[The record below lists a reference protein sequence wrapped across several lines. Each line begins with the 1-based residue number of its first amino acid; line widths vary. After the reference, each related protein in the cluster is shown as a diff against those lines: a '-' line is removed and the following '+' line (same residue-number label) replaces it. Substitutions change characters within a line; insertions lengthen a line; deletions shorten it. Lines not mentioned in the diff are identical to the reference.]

1 MIDFTLAL
9 PTKVVFGKS
18 ALDQLGV
25 VIREYG
31 FRKVLLVYGGQS
43 IRQNGLYERV
53 IAQLKAS
60 GAAYAEIGGVQANPT
75 VAFCEQVA
83 ALAKREEAELL
94 LAVGGG
100 SVIDTC
106 KCAAH
111 AVANHANVEDIL
123 FANVP
128 IRHTIPVG
136 VVLTISAAGSETS
149 DSLVLTQEST
159 GLKRGLSHP
168 LNRPLFALMDP
179 QLTYSVSP
187 YQTAS
192 GVTDI
197 MMHTM
202 ERYLRLDA
210 GDHDLVDRISEGLLC
225 AVIEAGR
232 KAMKNP
238 ADYDARATLMLAGSW
253 SHNGLTGAG
262 CKFAMVAHKLEH
274 EMSAIDPRIAHGAG
288 LAVVWPAYLDYI
300 YKGDLPRFAQY
311 ASRIWGVASGEPEAM
326 AREGIAKTR
335 EYFSEIGMPSSLRE
349 LGLTQAD
356 IEPMADKAT
365 NGGKVVFASCVPV
378 DRQGFIEIYRN
389 CLS

>member
-1 MIDFTLAL
+1 MIDFSLTL
-9 PTKVVFGKS
+9 PTKMVFGKG
-18 ALDQLGV
+18 ALDQLGEI
-25 VIREYG
+25 IRDYG

-43 IRQNGLYERV
+43 IRQNNLHDRV
-53 IAQLKAS
+53 IAQIKAS
-60 GAAYAEIGGVQANPT
+60 GAGYTEIGGVQANPT
-75 VAFCEQVA
+75 VAFCEKVA
-83 ALAKREEAELL
+83 ALARAEEAQLL

-111 AVANHANVEDIL
+111 AVANHTSVEDIL

-136 VVLTISAAGSETS
+136 VVLTIAAAGSETS

-179 QLTYSVSP
+179 QLTYTVSP

-197 MMHTM
+197 LMHTM
-202 ERYLRLDA
+202 ERYIRLDT
-210 GDHDLVDRISEGLLC
+210 GDHDLVDRVSEGLLC
-225 AVIEAGR
+225 AVIDAGR

-238 ADYDARATLMLAGSW
+238 EDYDARATLMLAGSW
-253 SHNGLTGAG
+253 SHNGLTGVG

-274 EMSAIDPRIAHGAG
+274 EMSAIDPAIAHGAG
-288 LAVVWPAYLDYI
+288 LAVVWPAFLDYI
-300 YKGDLPRFAQY
+300 YKGNLTRFSQY
-311 ASRIWGVASGEPEAM
+311 ASRIWGVASGEAETM
-326 AREGIAKTR
+326 AQEGIARTR
-335 EYFSEIGMPSSLRE
+335 AYFREIGMPSTLRE
-349 LGLTQAD
+349 LGLSESD
-356 IEPMADKAT
+356 ILPMANKAT
-365 NGGKVVFASCVPV
+365 NDGKVTFASCVPV
-378 DRQGFIEIYRN
+378 DRQAFIEIYQR
-389 CLS
+389 CL

>member
-1 MIDFTLAL
+1 MIDFSLTL
-9 PTKVVFGKS
+9 PTKMVFGKG
-18 ALDQLGV
+18 ALDQLGEI
-25 VIREYG
+25 IRDYG

-43 IRQNGLYERV
+43 IRQNNLYDRV
-53 IAQLKAS
+53 IAQIKAS
-60 GAAYAEIGGVQANPT
+60 GAGYTEIGGVQANPT
-75 VAFCEQVA
+75 VAFCEKVA
-83 ALAKREEAELL
+83 ALARAEEAQLL

-111 AVANHANVEDIL
+111 AVANHTSVEDIL

-136 VVLTISAAGSETS
+136 VVLTIAAAGSETS

-179 QLTYSVSP
+179 QLTYTVSP

-197 MMHTM
+197 LMHTM
-202 ERYLRLDA
+202 ERYIRLDT
-210 GDHDLVDRISEGLLC
+210 GDHDLVDRVSEGLLC
-225 AVIEAGR
+225 AVIDAGR

-238 ADYDARATLMLAGSW
+238 EDYDARATLMLAGSW

-274 EMSAIDPRIAHGAG
+274 EMSAIDPAIAHGAG
-288 LAVVWPAYLDYI
+288 LAVVWPAFLDYI
-300 YKGDLPRFAQY
+300 YKGNLTRFSQY
-311 ASRIWGVASGEPEAM
+311 ASRIWGVASGEAETM
-326 AREGIAKTR
+326 AQEGIAR
-335 EYFSEIGMPSSLRE
+335 MRAYFREIGMPSTLRE
-349 LGLTQAD
+349 LGLSESD
-356 IEPMADKAT
+356 ILPMANKAT
-365 NGGKVVFASCVPV
+365 NDGKVTFASCVPV
-378 DRQGFIEIYRN
+378 DRQAFIEIYQR
-389 CLS
+389 CL

>member
-1 MIDFTLAL
+1 MIDFSLTL
-9 PTKVVFGKS
+9 PTKMVFGKG
-18 ALDQLGV
+18 ALDQLGE
-25 VIREYG
+25 VIRDYG

-43 IRQNGLYERV
+43 IRQNNLYDRV
-53 IAQLKAS
+53 IAQIKAS
-60 GAAYAEIGGVQANPT
+60 GAGYTEIGGVQANPT
-75 VAFCEQVA
+75 VAFCEKVA
-83 ALAKREEAELL
+83 ALARAEEAQLL

-106 KCAAH
+106 KCVAH
-111 AVANHANVEDIL
+111 AVANHTSVEDIL

-136 VVLTISAAGSETS
+136 VVLTIAAAGSETS

-179 QLTYSVSP
+179 QLTYTVSP

-197 MMHTM
+197 LMHTM
-202 ERYLRLDA
+202 ERYIRLDT
-210 GDHDLVDRISEGLLC
+210 GDHDLVDRVSEGLLC
-225 AVIEAGR
+225 AVIDAGR

-238 ADYDARATLMLAGSW
+238 EDYDARATLMLAGSW

-274 EMSAIDPRIAHGAG
+274 EMSAIDPAIAHGAG
-288 LAVVWPAYLDYI
+288 LAVVWPAFLDYI
-300 YKGDLPRFAQY
+300 YKGNLTRFSQY
-311 ASRIWGVASGEPEAM
+311 ASRIWGVASGEAETM
-326 AREGIAKTR
+326 AQEGIARTR
-335 EYFSEIGMPSSLRE
+335 AYFREIGMPSTLRE
-349 LGLTQAD
+349 LGLSESD
-356 IEPMADKAT
+356 ILPMANKAT
-365 NGGKVVFASCVPV
+365 NDGKVTFASCVPV
-378 DRQGFIEIYRN
+378 DRQAFIEIYQR
-389 CLS
+389 CL

>member
-1 MIDFTLAL
+1 MIDFSLTL
-9 PTKVVFGKS
+9 PTKMVFGKG
-18 ALDQLGV
+18 ALDQLGE
-25 VIREYG
+25 VIRDYG

-43 IRQNGLYERV
+43 IRQNNLYDRV
-53 IAQLKAS
+53 IAQIKAS
-60 GAAYAEIGGVQANPT
+60 GAGYTEIGGVQANPT
-75 VAFCEQVA
+75 VAFCEKVA
-83 ALAKREEAELL
+83 ALARAEEAQLL

-111 AVANHANVEDIL
+111 AVANHTSVEDIL

-136 VVLTISAAGSETS
+136 VVLTIAAAGSETS

-179 QLTYSVSP
+179 QLTYTVSP

-197 MMHTM
+197 LMHTM
-202 ERYLRLDA
+202 ERYIRLDT
-210 GDHDLVDRISEGLLC
+210 GDHDLVDRVSEGLLC
-225 AVIEAGR
+225 AVIDAGR

-238 ADYDARATLMLAGSW
+238 EDYDARATLMLAGSW

-262 CKFAMVAHKLEH
+262 CKFVMVAHKLEH
-274 EMSAIDPRIAHGAG
+274 EMSAIDPAIAHGAG
-288 LAVVWPAYLDYI
+288 LAVVWPAFLDYI
-300 YKGDLPRFAQY
+300 YKGNLTRFSQY
-311 ASRIWGVASGEPEAM
+311 ASRIWGVASGEAETM
-326 AREGIAKTR
+326 AQEGIARTR
-335 EYFSEIGMPSSLRE
+335 AYFREIGMPSTLRE
-349 LGLTQAD
+349 LGLSESD
-356 IEPMADKAT
+356 ILPMANKAT
-365 NGGKVVFASCVPV
+365 NDGKVTFASCVPV
-378 DRQGFIEIYRN
+378 DRQAFIEIYQR
-389 CLS
+389 CL

>member
-1 MIDFTLAL
+1 MIDFSLTL
-9 PTKVVFGKS
+9 PTKMVFGKG
-18 ALDQLGV
+18 ALDQLGE
-25 VIREYG
+25 VIRDYG

-43 IRQNGLYERV
+43 IRQNNLYDRV
-53 IAQLKAS
+53 IAQIKAS
-60 GAAYAEIGGVQANPT
+60 GAGYTEIGGVQANPT
-75 VAFCEQVA
+75 VAFCEKVA
-83 ALAKREEAELL
+83 ALARAEEAQLL

-111 AVANHANVEDIL
+111 AVANHTSVEDIL

-136 VVLTISAAGSETS
+136 VVLTIAAAGSETS

-179 QLTYSVSP
+179 QLTYTVSP

-197 MMHTM
+197 LMHTM
-202 ERYLRLDA
+202 ERYIRLDT
-210 GDHDLVDRISEGLLC
+210 GDHDLVDRVSEGLLC
-225 AVIEAGR
+225 AVIDAGR

-238 ADYDARATLMLAGSW
+238 EDYDARATLMIAGSW

-274 EMSAIDPRIAHGAG
+274 EMSAIDPAIAHGAG
-288 LAVVWPAYLDYI
+288 LAVVWPAFLDYI
-300 YKGDLPRFAQY
+300 YKGNLTRFSQY
-311 ASRIWGVASGEPEAM
+311 ASRIWGVASGEAETM
-326 AREGIAKTR
+326 AQEGIARTR
-335 EYFSEIGMPSSLRE
+335 AYFREIGMPSTLRE
-349 LGLTQAD
+349 LGLSESD
-356 IEPMADKAT
+356 ILPMANKAT
-365 NGGKVVFASCVPV
+365 NDGKVTFASCVPV
-378 DRQGFIEIYRN
+378 DRQAFIEIYQR
-389 CLS
+389 CL

>member
-1 MIDFTLAL
+1 MIDFSLTL
-9 PTKVVFGKS
+9 PTKMVFGKG
-18 ALDQLGV
+18 ALDQLGEI
-25 VIREYG
+25 IRDYG

-43 IRQNGLYERV
+43 IRQNNLHDRV
-53 IAQLKAS
+53 IAQIKAS
-60 GAAYAEIGGVQANPT
+60 GAGYTEIGGVQANPT
-75 VAFCEQVA
+75 VAFCEKVA
-83 ALAKREEAELL
+83 ALARAEEAQLL

-111 AVANHANVEDIL
+111 AVANHTSVEDIL

-136 VVLTISAAGSETS
+136 VVLTIAAAGSETS

-179 QLTYSVSP
+179 QLTYTVSP

-197 MMHTM
+197 LMHTM
-202 ERYLRLDA
+202 ERYIRLDT
-210 GDHDLVDRISEGLLC
+210 GDHDLVDRVSEGLLC
-225 AVIEAGR
+225 AVIDAGR

-238 ADYDARATLMLAGSW
+238 EDYDARATLMLAGSW

-274 EMSAIDPRIAHGAG
+274 EMSAIDPAIAHGAG
-288 LAVVWPAYLDYI
+288 LAVVWPAFLDYI
-300 YKGDLPRFAQY
+300 YKGNLTRFSQY
-311 ASRIWGVASGEPEAM
+311 ASRIWGVASGEAETM
-326 AREGIAKTR
+326 AQEGIARTR
-335 EYFSEIGMPSSLRE
+335 AYFREIGMPSTLRE
-349 LGLTQAD
+349 LGLSESD
-356 IEPMADKAT
+356 ILPMANKAT
-365 NGGKVVFASCVPV
+365 NDGKVTFASCVPV
-378 DRQGFIEIYRN
+378 DRQAFIEIYQR
-389 CLS
+389 CL

>member
-1 MIDFTLAL
+1 MIDFSLTL
-9 PTKVVFGKS
+9 PTKMVFGKG
-18 ALDQLGV
+18 ALDQLGE
-25 VIREYG
+25 VIRDYG

-43 IRQNGLYERV
+43 IRQNNLYDRV
-53 IAQLKAS
+53 IAQIKAS
-60 GAAYAEIGGVQANPT
+60 GAGYTEIGGVQANPT
-75 VAFCEQVA
+75 VAFCEKVA
-83 ALAKREEAELL
+83 ALARAEEAQLL

-111 AVANHANVEDIL
+111 AVANHTSVEDIL

-136 VVLTISAAGSETS
+136 VVLTIAAAGSETS

-179 QLTYSVSP
+179 QLTYTVSP

-197 MMHTM
+197 LMHTM
-202 ERYLRLDA
+202 ERYIRLDT
-210 GDHDLVDRISEGLLC
+210 GDHDLVDRVSEGLLC
-225 AVIEAGR
+225 AVIDAGR

-238 ADYDARATLMLAGSW
+238 EDYDARATLMLAGSW

-274 EMSAIDPRIAHGAG
+274 EMSAIDPAIAHGAG
-288 LAVVWPAYLDYI
+288 LAVVWPAFLDYI
-300 YKGDLPRFAQY
+300 YKGNLTRFSQY
-311 ASRIWGVASGEPEAM
+311 ASRIWGVASGEAETM
-326 AREGIAKTR
+326 AQEGIARTR
-335 EYFSEIGMPSSLRE
+335 AYFREIGMPSTLRE
-349 LGLTQAD
+349 LGLSESD
-356 IEPMADKAT
+356 ILPMANKAT
-365 NGGKVVFASCVPV
+365 NDGKVTFASCVPV
-378 DRQGFIEIYRN
+378 DRQAFIEIYQR
-389 CLS
+389 CL

>member
-1 MIDFTLAL
+1 MIDFSLTL
-9 PTKVVFGKS
+9 PTKMVFGKG
-18 ALDQLGV
+18 ALDQLGEI
-25 VIREYG
+25 IRDYG

-43 IRQNGLYERV
+43 IRQNNLHGRV
-53 IAQLKAS
+53 ITQIKAS
-60 GAAYAEIGGVQANPT
+60 GAGYTEIGGVQANPT
-75 VAFCEQVA
+75 VAFCEKVA
-83 ALAKREEAELL
+83 ALARAEEAQLL

-111 AVANHANVEDIL
+111 AVANHTSVEDIL

-136 VVLTISAAGSETS
+136 VVLTIAAAGSETS

-179 QLTYSVSP
+179 QLTYTVSP

-197 MMHTM
+197 LMHTM
-202 ERYLRLDA
+202 ERYIRLDT
-210 GDHDLVDRISEGLLC
+210 GDHDLVDRVSEGLLC
-225 AVIEAGR
+225 AVIDAGR
-232 KAMKNP
+232 KAMKKP
-238 ADYDARATLMLAGSW
+238 EDYDARATLMLAGSW

-274 EMSAIDPRIAHGAG
+274 EMSAIDPAIAHGAG
-288 LAVVWPAYLDYI
+288 LAVVWPAFLDYI
-300 YKGDLPRFAQY
+300 YKGNLTRFSQY
-311 ASRIWGVASGEPEAM
+311 ASRIWGVASGEAETM
-326 AREGIAKTR
+326 AQEGIARTR
-335 EYFSEIGMPSSLRE
+335 AYFREIGMPSTLRE
-349 LGLTQAD
+349 LGLSESD
-356 IEPMADKAT
+356 ILPMANKAT
-365 NGGKVVFASCVPV
+365 NDGKVTFASCVPV
-378 DRQGFIEIYRN
+378 DRQAFIEIYQR
-389 CLS
+389 CL